1 MKLIWSEESWDDYLY
16 WQETDKRIVKKIN
29 ELIKD
34 TRRTPFEGKGKPE
47 PLKHNLSGFWSR
59 RTTEEHRLVYAVT
72 DKQNTSGNGIFANN
86 YDFIHRMNC
95 QF

>member
-34 TRRTPFEGKGKPE
+34 TQNAIFEGGKPE
-47 PLKHNLSGFWSR
+47 PWKHNFVRFLVSTHYRGAPSGIRGYLRFTAHCSMSLSLLNR
-59 RTTEEHRLVYAVT
+59 
-72 DKQNTSGNGIFANN
+72 
-86 YDFIHRMNC
+86 FIHRMNC